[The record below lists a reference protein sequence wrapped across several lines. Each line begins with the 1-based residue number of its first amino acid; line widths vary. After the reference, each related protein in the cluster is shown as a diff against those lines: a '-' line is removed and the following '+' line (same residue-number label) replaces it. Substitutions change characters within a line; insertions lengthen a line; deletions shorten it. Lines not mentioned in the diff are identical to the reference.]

1 MINNLWWAKENFDWS
16 NIGVEVITR
25 PTEIEALS
33 NLAKQASYFSK
44 IGFNPDDLKL
54 TDTERKVFL
63 LELKVTKEDF
73 DTKDLSGVYFKDSYV
88 RRVSKLSGYSEPFVM
103 GILKA
108 ISRKSY
114 LAEMFGVDIFAK
126 RETKSEYQKR
136 LMLTKKWINYR
147 KNYKRIA

>member
-1 MINNLWWAKENFDWS
+1 MINNLWWAKEDFDWS
-16 NIGVEVITR
+16 DIGTDVVVR
-25 PTEIEALS
+25 PTEVEALN
-33 NLAKQASYFSK
+33 NLAKQASYFGK

-63 LELKVTKEDF
+63 LELEVTKEDF
-73 DTKDLSGVYFKDSYV
+73 DTKDLSGVYLKDSYV

-103 GILKA
+103 AILKN

-126 RETKSEYQKR
+126 RETKSEYQRR
-136 LMLTKKWINYR
+136 LRLTKKWLEYR
-147 KNYKRIA
+147 RIYRRVA